1 MRRFFL
7 TRVIPIIVT
16 LSVFF
21 GGILLLQ
28 NPVAFGFLPLGNSR
42 KTLELEGRSVVVTS
56 AGLSQKH
63 EDFHGT
69 DLEQFDMEGGYTAQM
84 VLAAFQQGYPSK
96 VTDYGYDKYLMD
108 WYIVVGQKR
117 FLWAKGRILPESL
130 LRSGENVQVE
140 QWRPVVDYIYPPE
153 VADPETF
160 TQEIISEIK
169 RTSHPEFRASQP
181 SYHLDFF
188 DALYD
193 GKYQVRIEQN
203 IVSMSFLGR
212 KVNVH
217 RDIVPALS
225 QVEKRILEAAGQSQ
239 EVKDFVASISS
250 VDGYNWREIRD
261 RQDRSFHSWGLAVDI
276 MPKGWQ
282 KKDIYWNWI
291 SDWNPDWMMIPL
303 SKRWMPPKAVVDI
316 FEQHGFVWG
325 GKWMLWDTIHFE
337 YRPELLI
344 LQGKS

>member
-1 MRRFFL
+1 MNHFFL
-7 TRVIPIIVT
+7 VRIVPIIVA

-21 GGILLLQ
+21 GGLLILQ
-28 NPVAFGFLPLGNSR
+28 TFDFG
-42 KTLELEGRSVVVTS
+42 
-56 AGLSQKH
+56 GLSKKSNL
-63 EDFHGT
+63 FHGT
-69 DLEQFDMEGGYTAQM
+69 DLEQFDMEGSSTARI
-84 VLAAFQQGYPSK
+84 VLAAFQQAYPSK
-96 VTDYGYDKYLMD
+96 VTGYGYDKGGQD

-130 LRSGENVQVE
+130 FLSGEEVPVE

-153 VADPETF
+153 VADPATF
-160 TQEIISEIK
+160 TQEIISEIR
-169 RTSHPEFRASQP
+169 RTSHPDFRASQP

-203 IVSMSFLGR
+203 IVPMSFLGR

-217 RDIVPALS
+217 RDIMPALS
-225 QVEKRILEAAGQSQ
+225 QVEEMILKEAGRNR
-239 EVKDFVASISS
+239 EVRDFVDSIRS
-250 VDGYNWREIRD
+250 VGGYNWREIRD

-276 MPKGWQ
+276 MPKDWQ
-282 KKDIYWNWI
+282 KKNIYWSWI
-291 SDWNPDWMMIPL
+291 SDFDSDWMMIPL
-303 SKRWMPPKAVVDI
+303 SQRWMPPQSVVDI
-316 FEQHGFVWG
+316 FERHGFVWG

-344 LQGKS
+344 LRGRS